1 MQNKSNPVRLVRELA
16 AGPAAGLGL
25 DLIDVE
31 LVRENGKRILRLVVD
46 KRGGVSLDDCSDLS
60 QLVDPLIDNA
70 ANIGHDFFEV
80 SSPGL
85 NRPLKTTSDYIR
97 YQGERVQARLYQA
110 RDGQKKFTG
119 KLAPC
124 SEEEIA
130 IEQDDG
136 SLLTFRRTEV
146 AVLQRTVRI

>member
-1 MQNKSNPVRLVRELA
+1 MSKKPDTIKFVRQLA
-16 AGPAAGLGL
+16 EEPAQKLGL
-25 DLIDVE
+25 DIIAVE

-60 QLVDPLIDNA
+60 QLVDPLIDSQA
-70 ANIGHDFFEV
+70 DVGHDYFEV

-85 NRPLKTTSDYIR
+85 DRPLKTASDYIR
-97 YQGERVQARLYQA
+97 YEGEMVELRLYQA
-110 RDGQKKFTG
+110 RDGVKKYQG

-124 SEEEIA
+124 QDNEVS
-130 IEQDDG
+130 IELEDG
-136 SLLTFRRTEV
+136 SLLTVRQEEV